1 MRSPT
6 RTIARLLA
14 AVMAT
19 SILAAVPATATPSSN
34 VPDDTWMTNGQI
46 YTITQSGNTIY
57 IGGKFSSLRQC
68 PPGTSCGPGSA
79 VATVGV
85 GAIDATTGVA
95 IKTFKH
101 TVSGGT
107 ATVFGLA
114 VAGGKLWLGGQFTH
128 VDGEPRLNL
137 AAIDL
142 STGELDA
149 AVDHQIGIDTT
160 DRIRGLA
167 TNGNL
172 VYAAGYFLTVDGQA
186 RKHLAAFQM
195 DGDLDPTWRPKTA
208 GLARTLTFDCDA
220 NVVAG
225 GSFRK
230 AGGSTTPNQAR
241 ATLAIFDPVSGALDA
256 WTPDNANI
264 PNGVNAF
271 DLDRSCGSGD
281 ERLFVGYGGS
291 NAIYAFDLDDDFGE
305 ILYATKT
312 GGNVQTVAVRGNR
325 VFFGGHFTQ
334 VSVNC
339 SWVSRNEND
348 ARTRFA
354 TADLDGCTRNA
365 NTSDPLDGWTPSFS
379 GKFYG
384 PWDIYTNATQI
395 WVGGQFTD
403 VSGTAQ
409 YFLARFTG

>member
-1 MRSPT
+1 MRAPS
-6 RTIARLLA
+6 RTMARLLTL
-14 AVMAT
+14 VMAT
-19 SILAAVPATATPSSN
+19 SVLAAVPAAATPSSN
-34 VPDDTWMTNGQI
+34 QPDVTWMTNGQI
-46 YTITQSGNTIY
+46 YTIAQSADTIY

-68 PPGTSCGPGSA
+68 PPGTGCGPGST
-79 VATVGV
+79 VSTVGL
-85 GAIDATTGVA
+85 GALNATTGDA
-95 IKTFKH
+95 IKSFRH
-101 TVSGGT
+101 TVSGGS

-114 VAGGKLWLGGQFTH
+114 VAGGKLWVGGQFTH
-128 VDGEPRLNL
+128 LDGQPRLNL

-142 STGELDA
+142 STDTLDP
-149 AVDHQIGIDTT
+149 AVDHQIGVDTT

-167 TNGNL
+167 TNGSL
-172 VYAAGYFLTVDGQA
+172 VYAAGYFVTVDGQA
-186 RKHLAAFQM
+186 RKHLAAFQL

-208 GLARTLTFDCDA
+208 GLARTLTFECDG

-230 AGGSTTPNQAR
+230 AGGSTTSNQPR
-241 ATLAIFDPVSGALDA
+241 ATLAIFDEVTGALDP

-271 DLDRSCGSGD
+271 DLDRSCLGGD
-281 ERLFVGYGGS
+281 QRLFVGYGGS
-291 NAIYAFDLDDDFGE
+291 NAIYGFDLDDDSGD
-305 ILYATKT
+305 ILFATKT

-325 VFFGGHFTQ
+325 VFFGGHFAQ

-339 SWVSRNEND
+339 PWVSRNEND

-354 TADLDGCTRNA
+354 MSDLDGCTRNTD
-365 NTSDPLDGWTPSFS
+365 TSNALDGWTPSFS

-384 PWDIYTNATQI
+384 PWDIHTNTTQI

-403 VSGTAQ
+403 VSGVPQ
-409 YFLARFTG
+409 YFVARFTG